1 MVRLH
6 TIPVRQDLSIAM
18 SLTMSPW
25 TSSLEWDDV
34 FELLYSSETDNRR
47 KGVSRV
53 GLNNYVVVSERVVCF
68 GTQVAAWKARG
79 AVPALLEV
87 TADIVSL
94 SGARGGV

>member
-53 GLNNYVVVSERVVCF
+53 GLNNYVVVSE
-68 GTQVAAWKARG
+68 G
-79 AVPALLEV
+79 LS
-87 TADIVSL
+87 VSVL
-94 SGARGGV
+94 RWRHGRHVELFQRCWR